1 MMDNAPTTTPAAT
14 PPTTSGTTSTS
25 SPVRIASPIDIVYA
39 LILLSLGPMV
49 WLQANSLWNRPHL
62 QFFPLAWLAFGY
74 FLFDRSKGV
83 LGIANSQ
90 RQVAAIG
97 VMLVSL
103 VAAVEAVL
111 ISSPWL
117 SYVAGVLVIVS
128 WMLLRVTRL
137 GWHQV
142 LGISSLLWITVPLPA
157 GYDNKLIQY
166 LQAQSSYTASMV
178 LDAIGILHVREGNIL
193 QLMEKRLFVDE
204 ACSGV
209 DSLYALM
216 AISLTLVL
224 WMRQPLSVAIGA
236 LCMVP
241 VWASC
246 SNILRLVTIVLS
258 LEWLGL
264 DLSSGTPHTI
274 LGLVVFVIA
283 FACDFAFIQF
293 LGAVVELPH
302 QTKKANLL
310 KDRPGRSFGFT
321 RSERHLQ
328 RGPELA
334 LPVASSNSSTAL
346 RWAWILSGALA
357 LCFLGVGA
365 YSTRVLSGGTIF
377 RFPEFT
383 EASLAKLKES
393 LQLPNDLNDWKLFR
407 TELVERSKENSMGQ
421 FSHVW
426 LYNSTSTTGTLSV
439 DFPFRG
445 FHLLDICYE
454 GAGWRQQETQPVIE
468 SPLNDPQFASKGDCQ
483 VHFLDLIK
491 DTGEYAYVAYV
502 QFQLDGTPVKS
513 AAVSRGFER
522 FEQTFLE
529 PVTYQIQSI
538 ALSNQPIPAS
548 AREATLKNLLAA
560 ATKVRPTFVGIETKD

>member
-1 MMDNAPTTTPAAT
+1 MMDNAQTVPANTKSA
-14 PPTTSGTTSTS
+14 
-25 SPVRIASPIDIVYA
+25 RIQASPIDLVYA

-83 LGIANSQ
+83 LGIANSL
-90 RQVAAIG
+90 RQLAAIG
-97 VMLVSL
+97 LLLVSL
-103 VAAVEAVL
+103 IAAVEAVL

-128 WMLLRVTRL
+128 WMLLRVTSL

-142 LGISSLLWITVPLPA
+142 LGLSSLLWITVPLPA

-224 WMRQPLSVAIGA
+224 WMRQPLSVAVGA

-246 SNILRLVTIVLS
+246 SNILRLVTIVLAI
-258 LEWLGL
+258 EWLGL
-264 DLSSGTPHTI
+264 DLSSGMPHTI

-293 LGAVVELPH
+293 LGAVMELPH
-302 QTKKANLL
+302 QTKKARLL
-310 KDRPGRSFGFT
+310 KDRPGRFF
-321 RSERHLQ
+321 
-328 RGPELA
+328 RGVPAAHHSPQELESTPQVQ
-334 LPVASSNSSTAL
+334 PVSPASSM
-346 RWAWILSGALA
+346 RWAWILSGVLA
-357 LCFLGVGA
+357 VCFLGVGA
-365 YSTRVLSGGTIF
+365 YSTRVLSRGTIF

-383 EASLAKLKES
+383 DASLAKLKES
-393 LQLPNDLNDWKLFR
+393 LQLPEDLNDWKLFR
-407 TELVERSKENSMGQ
+407 TELVERGVENTMGQ

-426 LYNSTSTTGTLSV
+426 LYNSTSTTGTVSV

-454 GAGWRQQETQPVIE
+454 GAGWRQQESQQVIE
-468 SPLNDPQFASKGDCQ
+468 SPLNDPQFADKGDCQ

-538 ALSNQPIPAS
+538 AMSNQPIPAS
-548 AREATLKNLLAA
+548 AREATVKNLLAA
-560 ATKVRPTFVGIETKD
+560 ATKIRPTFVGLETKD